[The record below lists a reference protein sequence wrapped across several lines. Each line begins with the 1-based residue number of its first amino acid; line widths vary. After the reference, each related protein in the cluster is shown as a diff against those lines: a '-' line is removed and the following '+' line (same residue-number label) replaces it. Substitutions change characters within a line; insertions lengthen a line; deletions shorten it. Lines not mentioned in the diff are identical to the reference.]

1 MTALAI
7 LACLLAVPA
16 AALAQAAIV
25 GSVSDASGAPVP
37 GVGVEATS
45 LALIEHTRTTVSDG
59 AGRYRI
65 EDVRP
70 GTYQVLFTLSGWR
83 TYQVRGVDVTQSLTT
98 VVNAQ
103 LIVGSASETIT
114 VAAEPPV
121 IDLHDTKRAIAVSG
135 EVIRALPTAR
145 TYNGLLVLVPGVVT
159 NVTDNVSGPATISFP
174 LHGGRQNEGRLM
186 VDGLTIGSPPS
197 GNSAT
202 NYDVD
207 VGQAEEVTF
216 TTSGASG
223 EPETAGVVMNIVPKS
238 GGNTTH
244 GSVFAGGSNEA
255 SPFTKIYSVSA
266 TLGGPIAADRV
277 WYFLNAH
284 RGGNMRESTNVY
296 YNLNA
301 GDARE
306 WRYAPDLGRPEYSDR
321 TFESV
326 SGRFTWQI
334 TPRNKVSGF
343 WDAQALCRSC
353 TGATPGLS
361 EPQTVSPEAVGV
373 LGRRLDASQARW
385 SSPISD
391 RLLLEV
397 GYGGTGFGVGNFE
410 RKPNPT
416 RDLIRVVEQCASG
429 CAANGNIP
437 GLTYR
442 SQDFS
447 IAHTA
452 SYLLKGSL
460 SYVTGTHAI
469 KAGYQHTLI
478 TDDRTWLTN
487 NQALMYRVDNGV
499 PNQLTQSISPWVNN
513 ARAGWDAWFVQ
524 EQWTRRQFT
533 LQGAVRFDRAVSW
546 FPEQRE
552 GPSRFLPTEMVIPET
567 RGVDSYKDISP
578 RFGIAYDVAGR
589 GRTAIKMS
597 IGKYLEAAGVSGI
610 YANTNPTLRMPQT
623 TSVFGTPGVTRAWS
637 DANGNFVPDCDLL
650 NPNAQDR
657 RGSGGDLCGVVSD
670 VNFGKGVPANTF
682 DPNLLNGWGVRPS
695 DWNLALS
702 IQQQIARR
710 ASVTVTYNR
719 RVFSGF
725 TVADNLLL
733 EPSDLTPFSIT
744 APLDPRL
751 RGGGG
756 YVIQGLYDVV
766 PGKAGPV
773 DNLVTGSR
781 PYGEWSQSFNG
792 IDVGVQARLGE
803 RITFVG
809 GTSTG
814 RTIAD
819 NCDVRARLP
828 ELATST
834 TGTSAFGAGLMNSAV
849 TPVSPY
855 CRVAFGM
862 LTQIRALSAYL
873 VPKIDVQVAATFQH
887 KPGPPLAAN
896 YAVPNSAV
904 RASLGRDLS
913 GNAPSVTVNLLAPG
927 SVYGDAVNQLDLR
940 LAKNIRRGRFRMI
953 AGLEIYN
960 VLNADAVLT
969 YNNTFVPNG
978 PWLQPLTVQTP
989 RLFKV
994 TTDIDW

>member
-1 MTALAI
+1 
-7 LACLLAVPA
+7 
-16 AALAQAAIV
+16 
-25 GSVSDASGAPVP
+25 
-37 GVGVEATS
+37 
-45 LALIEHTRTTVSDG
+45 
-59 AGRYRI
+59 
-65 EDVRP
+65 
-70 GTYQVLFTLSGWR
+70 
-83 TYQVRGVDVTQSLTT
+83 
-98 VVNAQ
+98 
-103 LIVGSASETIT
+103 
-114 VAAEPPV
+114 
-121 IDLHDTKRAIAVSG
+121 
-135 EVIRALPTAR
+135 
-145 TYNGLLVLVPGVVT
+145 
-159 NVTDNVSGPATISFP
+159 
-174 LHGGRQNEGRLM
+174 
-186 VDGLTIGSPPS
+186 
-197 GNSAT
+197 
-202 NYDVD
+202 
-207 VGQAEEVTF
+207 
-216 TTSGASG
+216 
-223 EPETAGVVMNIVPKS
+223 
-238 GGNTTH
+238 
-244 GSVFAGGSNEA
+244 
-255 SPFTKIYSVSA
+255 
-266 TLGGPIAADRV
+266 
-277 WYFLNAH
+277 
-284 RGGNMRESTNVY
+284 
-296 YNLNA
+296 
-301 GDARE
+301 
-306 WRYAPDLGRPEYSDR
+306 
-321 TFESV
+321 
-326 SGRFTWQI
+326 
-334 TPRNKVSGF
+334 
-343 WDAQALCRSC
+343 
-353 TGATPGLS
+353 
-361 EPQTVSPEAVGV
+361 
-373 LGRRLDASQARW
+373 
-385 SSPISD
+385 
-391 RLLLEV
+391 
-397 GYGGTGFGVGNFE
+397 
-410 RKPNPT
+410 
-416 RDLIRVVEQCASG
+416 
-429 CAANGNIP
+429 
-437 GLTYR
+437 
-442 SQDFS
+442 
-447 IAHTA
+447 
-452 SYLLKGSL
+452 
-460 SYVTGTHAI
+460 
-469 KAGYQHTLI
+469 
-478 TDDRTWLTN
+478 
-487 NQALMYRVDNGV
+487 
-499 PNQLTQSISPWVNN
+499 
-513 ARAGWDAWFVQ
+513 
-524 EQWTRRQFT
+524 
-533 LQGAVRFDRAVSW
+533 
-546 FPEQRE
+546 
-552 GPSRFLPTEMVIPET
+552 
-567 RGVDSYKDISP
+567 
-578 RFGIAYDVAGR
+578 
-589 GRTAIKMS
+589 MS
-597 IGKYLEAAGVSGI
+597 MGKYLEAAGVSGI

-650 NPNAQDR
+650 NPNAQDW

-751 RGGGG
+751 PGGGG

-766 PGKAGPV
+766 PGKAGQV

-792 IDVGVQARLGE
+792 VDVAVQAHLGE
-803 RITFVG
+803 RLTFVG

-855 CRVAFGM
+855 CHVAFGM

-887 KPGPPLAAN
+887 KPGALLAAN

-978 PWLQPLTVQTP
+978 PWLQPLTVQTR